1 MARRKKKALNKD
13 IRVEIRK
20 SLGRYISIFLIVA
33 LGVAFFSGLRSTE
46 SDMRYTGDAFADR
59 NNQMDLRVISTM
71 GLTDDDVEALS
82 KLDGVSGVEPGYMKD
97 VLTNQNETDYVVE
110 LLSMPDQ
117 INQIQVTE
125 GRLPEKENECLLDN
139 RLKKAF
145 EVAVGDTISFTSG
158 TDTALDEDLTQTTYT
173 VTGFGDSPLFI
184 GIERGSSMVGSGQI
198 NGFAIVQPTV
208 FTQDY
213 YTQIFLTVA
222 DAYDEI
228 EFTDAY
234 MDAVRPVQERVEA
247 IEDERCQA
255 RYDEVTKEPKNKL
268 SDAKTSW
275 QEEKD
280 NADSELSDA
289 RTKLDDA
296 WKQLDDAK
304 TKLASGREEYQKTYD
319 ETVAKLTAQQQQLDA
334 GKAMMSEEQIT
345 QAQSQID
352 AAYAAL
358 DEAKTQLDESEQQI
372 KENEEELNKQETTY
386 EENKKEAEQ
395 KLSDAWAEIEDGQK
409 ELDEIELPIWQVTN
423 REGLPGYTDYGSNA
437 ERMGA
442 IGKVFPA
449 IFFLVAA
456 LVALTAITRMV
467 EEQRTLIGTY
477 KALGYS
483 KASIAKKYLLYAL
496 SATLGGSIVG
506 VLIGEKLFPFI
517 VIVAYRLMYTS
528 LLTLVIPYNWY
539 YAIMSTALAVLSVTL
554 AAMAACYREL
564 SAEPA
569 VLMRPIAPK
578 PGKRVLLERIGF
590 IWKHLSFSQKNT
602 FRNLFRYK
610 KRLLM
615 TVFGIGCTTG
625 LMVVG
630 FGLKD
635 SIMNIAS
642 LQYDNIQLYDA
653 MAALNT
659 DETDKLEDADDKL
672 NHIFASE
679 SGIEEYAEVSMKSMD
694 VSAGDTVRT
703 AYTVVCKDASAL
715 ESMQVFQ
722 SRTTKEKYEL
732 TDDGVILSEQMAE
745 ALGVGE
751 GDYVSITSGDNA
763 PVRVVVS
770 HIMENYLMHYV
781 YMTEGYYEKAFGEAP
796 EYNMYW
802 LKLNKDGVANED
814 ALGKN
819 LMDHDEILTVTYV
832 SSTREMIDNMLK
844 SLYVVVIVLVISA
857 SLLAFVVIYNLNNI
871 NISERRRELATIKL
885 LGFYDS
891 EVAMYVYREN
901 IWLTILGA
909 FAGIFIGKALHG
921 FIIQTVQVNQ
931 VMFGHDVSVPSC
943 IYSMVLA
950 FIFSMAVNAVMYF
963 QLKKIDM
970 IESLKSVE

>member
-33 LGVAFFSGLRSTE
+33 LGVSFFSGLRSTE

-71 GLTDDDVEALS
+71 GLTDDDVDALS
-82 KLDGVSGVEPGYMKD
+82 QVDGVSGVEPGYMKD

-125 GRLPEKENECLLDN
+125 GRLPEKESECLLDN

-158 TDTALDEDLTQTTYT
+158 TDTALDDDLTQTTYT

-184 GIERGSSMVGSGQI
+184 GIERGSSMIGSGQI
-198 NGFAIVQPTV
+198 NGFAIVQPSV

-222 DAYDEI
+222 DAYDQI
-228 EFTDAY
+228 AFTDDY
-234 MDAVRPVQERVEA
+234 MQVVRPVQDRVEA

-255 RYDEVTKEPKNKL
+255 RYDEVTKDPKKEL
-268 SDAKTSW
+268 EDAKTSW

-280 NADSELSDA
+280 KADREFSDA
-289 RTKLDDA
+289 RAQLDDA

-304 TKLASGREEYQKTYD
+304 TQLASGKEEYQKTYD
-319 ETVAKLTAQQQQLDA
+319 ETVAQLTAQQEQLDA

-345 QAQSQID
+345 QAQGQID

-358 DEAKTQLDESEQQI
+358 DDAKAQLDESEQQI
-372 KENEEELNKQETTY
+372 KENEDELNKQETTY
-386 EENKKEAEQ
+386 KENKEDAEK
-395 KLSDAWAEIEDGQK
+395 KLADAWAEIEDGQK
-409 ELDEIELPIWQVTN
+409 ELDEIELPTWQVTN

-539 YAIMSTALAVLSVTL
+539 YAIMSTALAVFSVTL
-554 AAMAACYREL
+554 AALAACYREL

-590 IWKHLSFSQKNT
+590 LWKHLSFSQKNT

-625 LMVVG
+625 
-630 FGLKD
+630 
-635 SIMNIAS
+635 
-642 LQYDNIQLYDA
+642 Q
-653 MAALNT
+653 
-659 DETDKLEDADDKL
+659 
-672 NHIFASE
+672 
-679 SGIEEYAEVSMKSMD
+679 
-694 VSAGDTVRT
+694 
-703 AYTVVCKDASAL
+703 
-715 ESMQVFQ
+715 
-722 SRTTKEKYEL
+722 
-732 TDDGVILSEQMAE
+732 
-745 ALGVGE
+745 
-751 GDYVSITSGDNA
+751 
-763 PVRVVVS
+763 
-770 HIMENYLMHYV
+770 
-781 YMTEGYYEKAFGEAP
+781 
-796 EYNMYW
+796 
-802 LKLNKDGVANED
+802 
-814 ALGKN
+814 
-819 LMDHDEILTVTYV
+819 
-832 SSTREMIDNMLK
+832 
-844 SLYVVVIVLVISA
+844 
-857 SLLAFVVIYNLNNI
+857 
-871 NISERRRELATIKL
+871 
-885 LGFYDS
+885 
-891 EVAMYVYREN
+891 
-901 IWLTILGA
+901 
-909 FAGIFIGKALHG
+909 IGRAH
-921 FIIQTVQVNQ
+921 V
-931 VMFGHDVSVPSC
+931 
-943 IYSMVLA
+943 
-950 FIFSMAVNAVMYF
+950 
-963 QLKKIDM
+963 
-970 IESLKSVE
+970 

>member
-1 MARRKKKALNKD
+1 MARKKALNKD
-13 IRVEIRK
+13 IRVEIKK

-33 LGVAFFSGLRSTE
+33 LGVSFFSGLRSTE
-46 SDMRYTGDAFADR
+46 SDMRYTGDAFSDAS
-59 NNQMDLRVISTM
+59 NLMDIRVISTM

-82 KLDGVSGVEPGYMKD
+82 QVEGISGAEPGYMKD
-97 VLTNQNETDYVVE
+97 VITKQNETDYVVE
-110 LLSMPDQ
+110 LLSMPEKM
-117 INQIQVTE
+117 NQIQVTE

-145 EVAVGDTISFTSG
+145 EVKVGDTISFVSG
-158 TDTALDEDLTQTTYT
+158 TDTELSEDLTQTSYT

-184 GIERGSSMVGSGQI
+184 SMERGSSMIGSGQI
-198 NGFAIVQPTV
+198 NGFAIVQKDV

-213 YTQIFLTVA
+213 YTQIYLTAA

-228 EFTDAY
+228 AFTDAY
-234 MDAVRPVQERVEA
+234 TQAVEPVQKRVEA
-247 IEDERCQA
+247 LEEERCQA
-255 RYDEVTKEPKNKL
+255 RYDEVTKEPRQELN
-268 SDAKTSW
+268 DARKTW

-280 NADSELSDA
+280 NADSEL
-289 RTKLDDA
+289 DDA
-296 WKQLDDAK
+296 WK
-304 TKLASGREEYQKTYD
+304 
-319 ETVAKLTAQQQQLDA
+319 
-334 GKAMMSEEQIT
+334 
-345 QAQSQID
+345 
-352 AAYAAL
+352 
-358 DEAKTQLDESEQQI
+358 
-372 KENEEELNKQETTY
+372 
-386 EENKKEAEQ
+386 
-395 KLSDAWAEIEDGQK
+395 EIEDGQK
-409 ELDEIELPIWQVTN
+409 ELDDIKMPTWQVIN
-423 REGLPGYTDYGSNA
+423 RESLPGYTDYGSNA

-483 KASIAKKYLLYAL
+483 KAAIAKKYLLYAL

-517 VIVAYRLMYTS
+517 IIISYRLMYAS
-528 LLTLVIPYNWY
+528 LLKLVIPYNWY
-539 YAIMSTALAVLSVTL
+539 YAILSTALAVFSVTF
-554 AAMAACYREL
+554 AALVACYREL
-564 SAEPA
+564 YAQPA
-569 VLMRPIAPK
+569 VLMRPVAPK

-610 KRLLM
+610 KRLIM

-659 DETDKLEDADDKL
+659 DETDKLEDSDETL
-672 NHIFASE
+672 NEIMENE
-679 SGIEEYAEVSMKSMD
+679 SGIETFAKVSMKSMD
-694 VSAGDTVRT
+694 ISSGSNVRT
-703 AYTVVCKDASAL
+703 AYTVVCKDAQAL
-715 ESMQVFQ
+715 ESMMVFQ
-722 SRTTKEKYEL
+722 SRTTKKTYEL
-732 TDDGVILSEQMAE
+732 TDEGIILTEQMAE

-751 GDYVSITSGDNA
+751 GDTVSITSGENE
-763 PVRVVVS
+763 PVTAVVAHV
-770 HIMENYLMHYV
+770 MENYLMHYV
-781 YMTEGYYEKAFGEAP
+781 YMTEGCYEKVFQTEP

-802 LKLNKDGVANED
+802 LKLNKDGRANED
-814 ALGKN
+814 ALGQR

-832 SSTREMIDNMLK
+832 STTREMIDGMLS
-844 SLYVVVIVLVISA
+844 SLYIIVVVLVISA

-871 NISERRRELATIKL
+871 NISERKRELATIKL

-901 IWLTILGA
+901 IWLTLIGA
-909 FAGIFIGKALHG
+909 FAGIFIGKVLHG
-921 FIIQTVQVNQ
+921 FIIKTVQVNQ
-931 VMFGHDVSVPSC
+931 VMFGHDISVPSY

-950 FIFSMAVNAVMYF
+950 FIFSMAVNGVMYF

>member
-13 IRVEIRK
+13 IRVEVRK

-198 NGFAIVQPTV
+198 NGFVIVQPTV

-228 EFTDAY
+228 AFTDAY

-358 DEAKTQLDESEQQI
+358 GEAKTQLDESEQQI

>member
-13 IRVEIRK
+13 IRVEVRK

-228 EFTDAY
+228 AFTDAY

-319 ETVAKLTAQQQQLDA
+319 ETVAKLTARQQQLDA

-358 DEAKTQLDESEQQI
+358 GEAKTQLDESEQQI

>member
-13 IRVEIRK
+13 IRVEVRK

-71 GLTDDDVEALS
+71 GLTDDDAEALS

-228 EFTDAY
+228 AFTDAY
-234 MDAVRPVQERVEA
+234 MDAVRPVQDRVEA

-255 RYDEVTKEPKNKL
+255 RYDEVTKEPKSKL

-280 NADSELSDA
+280 KADSELSDA
-289 RTKLDDA
+289 RAQLDDA

-304 TKLASGREEYQKTYD
+304 TKLSSGREEYQKTYD
-319 ETVAKLTAQQQQLDA
+319 DTVAKLTARQQQLDA

-345 QAQSQID
+345 QAQGQID

-358 DEAKTQLDESEQQI
+358 DEAKAQLDESEQQI

-409 ELDEIELPIWQVTN
+409 ELDEIELPTWQVTN

-496 SATLGGSIVG
+496 SATFGGSIVG

-659 DETDKLEDADDKL
+659 DETDQLEDADDKL
-672 NHIFASE
+672 NQIFASE

-844 SLYVVVIVLVISA
+844 SLYIVVIVLVISA

-931 VMFGHDVSVPSC
+931 VMFGHDVSVPSY

>member
-1 MARRKKKALNKD
+1 MAKRRKKALNKD

-20 SLGRYISIFLIVA
+20 SLGRFVSIFLIVA
-33 LGVAFFSGLRSTE
+33 LGVSFFSGLRSTE
-46 SDMRYTGDAFADR
+46 NDMRYTGDAFADR
-59 NNQMDLRVISTM
+59 SNLMDLRVISTM
-71 GLTDDDVEALS
+71 GLTDDDVNALS
-82 KLDGVSGVEPGYMKD
+82 QVDGISGVEPGYMKD

-117 INQIQVTE
+117 MNQIQVTE
-125 GRLPEKENECLLDN
+125 GRLPEAENECLLDN

-145 EVAVGDTISFTSG
+145 EVEVGDTITFSSG
-158 TDTALDEDLTQTTYT
+158 TDAALDEDLTETTYT

-184 GIERGSSMVGSGQI
+184 GIERGSSMIGSGQI

-213 YTQIFLTVA
+213 YTQIYLTVD
-222 DAYDEI
+222 DAYDKI
-228 EFTDAY
+228 AFTDEY
-234 MDAVRPVQERVEA
+234 TNAVEPVQERVEA
-247 IEDERCQA
+247 LEEERCQA
-255 RYDEVTKEPKNKL
+255 RYDEVTEEPRQEL
-268 SDAKTSW
+268 ADAKTSW

-280 NADSELSDA
+280 KADSELADA
-289 RTKLDDA
+289 RSQLDDG
-296 WKQLDDAK
+296 WKQLNDAK
-304 TKLASGREEYQKTYD
+304 DQLADSRTEYEQNY
-319 ETVAKLTAQQQQLDA
+319 ESTVEQLTQQQEQLDA

-345 QAQSQID
+345 QAQEQID

-358 DEAKTQLDESEQQI
+358 DEAKQSLDEAEAQI
-372 KENEEELNKQETTY
+372 KENEEELTKQEETY
-386 EENKKEAEQ
+386 ENSKTEVDS
-395 KLSDAWAEIEDGQK
+395 KLADTWNEIEDSQK
-409 ELDEIELPIWQVTN
+409 ELDDIEVPTWQVIN
-423 REGLPGYTDYGSNA
+423 RESLPGYTDYGSNA

-449 IFFLVAA
+449 LFFLVAA

-483 KASIAKKYLLYAL
+483 KVSIAKKYLVYAL

-506 VLIGEKLFPFI
+506 VLIGEKLFPII
-517 VIVAYRLMYTS
+517 VIVAYRIMYTS
-528 LLTLVIPYNWY
+528 LLTLVIPYNWH
-539 YAIMSTALAVLSVTL
+539 YAIMSTALAVLSVTF
-554 AAMAACYREL
+554 AAFAACYKEL
-564 SAEPA
+564 SAQPA
-569 VLMRPIAPK
+569 VLMRPVAPK
-578 PGKRVLLERIGF
+578 PGKRVLLEHIGF

-610 KRLLM
+610 KRLIM

-642 LQYDNIQLYDA
+642 LQYENIQLYDA
-653 MAALNT
+653 MATLNT
-659 DETDKLEDADDKL
+659 DETDKLDDADEKL
-672 NHIFASE
+672 DEIMTAE
-679 SGIEEYAEVSMKSMD
+679 AGIDSYAKISMKSMD
-694 VSAGDTVRT
+694 ISADGNVQT
-703 AYTVVCKDASAL
+703 AYTVVCNDASKL
-715 ESMQVFQ
+715 ETMTLFRN
-722 SRTTKEKYEL
+722 RTTKEKYEL
-732 TDDGVILSEQMAE
+732 TDDGVILTEQIAE
-745 ALGVGE
+745 ELGVGE
-751 GDYVSITSGDNA
+751 GDTITITSGSNE
-763 PVRVVVS
+763 PVTVVVS
-770 HIMENYLMHYV
+770 HVTENYLMHYV
-781 YMTEGYYEKAFGEAP
+781 YMTANYYQKVFSEAP

-802 LKLNKDGVANED
+802 LKLTKEGLADED
-814 ALGKN
+814 ALGQN
-819 LMDHDEILTVTYV
+819 LMDHDEILTVTYI
-832 SSTREMIDNMLK
+832 SSTREMIDSMLS
-844 SLYVVVIVLVISA
+844 SLYIVIIVLVISA

-909 FAGIFIGKALHG
+909 FVGIFIGKALHG

-931 VMFGHDVSVPSC
+931 VMFGHDISVPSY

-950 FIFSMAVNAVMYF
+950 FIFSMAVNGVMYF

>member
-13 IRVEIRK
+13 IRVEVRK

-228 EFTDAY
+228 AFTDAY

-358 DEAKTQLDESEQQI
+358 GEAKTQLDESEQQI

>member
-1 MARRKKKALNKD
+1 MARKKALNKD
-13 IRVEIRK
+13 IRVEIKK

-33 LGVAFFSGLRSTE
+33 LGVSFFSGLRSTE
-46 SDMRYTGDAFADR
+46 SDMRYTGDAFSDAS
-59 NNQMDLRVISTM
+59 NLMDIRVISTM

-82 KLDGVSGVEPGYMKD
+82 QVEGISGAEPGYMKD
-97 VLTNQNETDYVVE
+97 VITKQNETDYVVE
-110 LLSMPDQ
+110 LLSMPEKM
-117 INQIQVTE
+117 NQIQVTE
-125 GRLPEKENECLLDN
+125 GRLPENENECLLDN

-145 EVAVGDTISFTSG
+145 EVKVGDTISFVSG
-158 TDTALDEDLTQTTYT
+158 TDTELSEDLTQTSYT

-184 GIERGSSMVGSGQI
+184 SMERGSSMIGSGQI
-198 NGFAIVQPTV
+198 NGFAIVQKDV

-213 YTQIFLTVA
+213 YTQIYLTAA

-228 EFTDAY
+228 AFTDAY
-234 MDAVRPVQERVEA
+234 TQAVEPVQKRVEA
-247 IEDERCQA
+247 LEEERCQA
-255 RYDEVTKEPKNKL
+255 RYDEVTKEPRQELN
-268 SDAKTSW
+268 DARKTW

-280 NADSELSDA
+280 NADSELDDA
-289 RTKLDDA
+289 RAKLDDGWA
-296 WKQLDDAK
+296 QLSDAK
-304 TKLASGREEYQKTYD
+304 DQLAEGRKEYEQNYD
-319 ETVAKLTAQQQQLDA
+319 TTVEQLKQQQAQLDA
-334 GKAMMSEEQIT
+334 GKAMMSEDQIV
-345 QAQSQID
+345 QAQGQID

-358 DEAKTQLDESEQQI
+358 DEAKNTLDQSEAQI
-372 KENEEELNKQETTY
+372 KENEEELTKQEETY
-386 EENKKEAEQ
+386 ESSKAEAKQ
-395 KLSDAWAEIEDGQK
+395 KLDDAWKEIEDGQK
-409 ELDEIELPIWQVTN
+409 ELDDIKMPTWQVIN
-423 REGLPGYTDYGSNA
+423 RESLPGYTDYGSNA

-483 KASIAKKYLLYAL
+483 KAAIAKKYLLYAL

-517 VIVAYRLMYTS
+517 IIISYRLMYAS
-528 LLTLVIPYNWY
+528 LLKLVIPYNWY
-539 YAIMSTALAVLSVTL
+539 YAILSTALAVFSVTF
-554 AAMAACYREL
+554 AALVACYREL
-564 SAEPA
+564 YAQPA
-569 VLMRPIAPK
+569 VLMRPVAPK

-610 KRLLM
+610 KRLIM

-659 DETDKLEDADDKL
+659 DETDKLDDPDKTL
-672 NHIFASE
+672 NEIMENE
-679 SGIEEYAEVSMKSMD
+679 SGIETFAKVSMKSMD
-694 VSAGDTVRT
+694 ISSGSNVRT
-703 AYTVVCKDASAL
+703 AYTVVCKDAQAL
-715 ESMQVFQ
+715 ESMMVFQ
-722 SRTTKEKYEL
+722 SRTTKKTYEL
-732 TDDGVILSEQMAE
+732 TDDGVILTEQMAE

-751 GDYVSITSGDNA
+751 GDTVSITSGENE
-763 PVRVVVS
+763 PVTAVVAHV
-770 HIMENYLMHYV
+770 MENYLMHYV
-781 YMTEGYYEKAFGEAP
+781 YMTEGCYEKVFQTEP

-802 LKLNKDGVANED
+802 LKLNKDGRANED
-814 ALGKN
+814 VLGQR

-832 SSTREMIDNMLK
+832 STTREMIDGMLS
-844 SLYVVVIVLVISA
+844 SLYIIVVVLVISA

-871 NISERRRELATIKL
+871 NISERKRELATIKL

-901 IWLTILGA
+901 IWLTLIGA
-909 FAGIFIGKALHG
+909 FAGIFIGKVLHG
-921 FIIQTVQVNQ
+921 FIIKTVQVNQ
-931 VMFGHDVSVPSC
+931 VMFGHDISVPSY

-950 FIFSMAVNAVMYF
+950 FVFSMAVNGVMYF

>member
-1 MARRKKKALNKD
+1 MARKKALNKD
-13 IRVEIRK
+13 IRVEIKK

-33 LGVAFFSGLRSTE
+33 LGVSFFSGLRSTE
-46 SDMRYTGDAFADR
+46 SDMRYTGDAFSDAS
-59 NNQMDLRVISTM
+59 NLMDIRVISTM

-82 KLDGVSGVEPGYMKD
+82 QVEGISGAEPSYMKD
-97 VLTNQNETDYVVE
+97 AITKQNETDYVVE
-110 LLSMPDQ
+110 LLSMPEKM
-117 INQIQVTE
+117 NQIQVTE

-145 EVAVGDTISFTSG
+145 EVKVGDTISFVSG
-158 TDTALDEDLTQTTYT
+158 TDTELSEDLTQTSYT

-184 GIERGSSMVGSGQI
+184 SMERGSSMIGSGQI
-198 NGFAIVQPTV
+198 NGFAIVQKDV

-213 YTQIFLTVA
+213 YTQIYLTAA

-228 EFTDAY
+228 AFTDAY
-234 MDAVRPVQERVEA
+234 TQAVEPVQKRVEA
-247 IEDERCQA
+247 LEEERCQA
-255 RYDEVTKEPKNKL
+255 RYDEVTKEPRQELN
-268 SDAKTSW
+268 DARKTW

-280 NADSELSDA
+280 NADSELDDARAKLDDGWAQLSDA
-289 RTKLDDA
+289 KDQLAEGRKEYEQNYETTVEQLKENEDELTKQEETYESSKAEAKQKLDDA
-296 WKQLDDAK
+296 WK
-304 TKLASGREEYQKTYD
+304 
-319 ETVAKLTAQQQQLDA
+319 
-334 GKAMMSEEQIT
+334 
-345 QAQSQID
+345 
-352 AAYAAL
+352 
-358 DEAKTQLDESEQQI
+358 
-372 KENEEELNKQETTY
+372 
-386 EENKKEAEQ
+386 
-395 KLSDAWAEIEDGQK
+395 EIEDGQK
-409 ELDEIELPIWQVTN
+409 ELDDIKMPTWQVIN
-423 REGLPGYTDYGSNA
+423 RESLPGYTDYGSNA

-442 IGKVFPA
+442 IGTVFPA

-483 KASIAKKYLLYAL
+483 KAAIAKKYLLYAL

-517 VIVAYRLMYTS
+517 IIISYRLMYAS
-528 LLTLVIPYNWY
+528 LLKLVIPYNWY
-539 YAIMSTALAVLSVTL
+539 YAILSTALAVFSVTF
-554 AAMAACYREL
+554 AALVACYREL
-564 SAEPA
+564 YAQPA
-569 VLMRPIAPK
+569 VLMRPVAPK

-610 KRLLM
+610 KRLIM

-659 DETDKLEDADDKL
+659 DETDKLDDPDKTL
-672 NHIFASE
+672 NEIMENE
-679 SGIEEYAEVSMKSMD
+679 SGIETFAKVSMKSMD
-694 VSAGDTVRT
+694 ISSGSNVRT
-703 AYTVVCKDASAL
+703 AYTVVCKDAQAL
-715 ESMQVFQ
+715 ESMMVFQ
-722 SRTTKEKYEL
+722 SRTTKKTYEL
-732 TDDGVILSEQMAE
+732 TDDGVILTEQMAE

-751 GDYVSITSGDNA
+751 GDTVSITSGENE
-763 PVRVVVS
+763 PVTAVVAHV
-770 HIMENYLMHYV
+770 MENYLMHYV
-781 YMTEGYYEKAFGEAP
+781 YMTEGCYEKVFQTEP

-802 LKLNKDGVANED
+802 LKLNKDGRANED
-814 ALGKN
+814 ALGQR

-832 SSTREMIDNMLK
+832 SATREMIDGMLS
-844 SLYVVVIVLVISA
+844 SLYIIVVVLVISA

-871 NISERRRELATIKL
+871 NISERKRELATIKL

-901 IWLTILGA
+901 IWLTLIGA
-909 FAGIFIGKALHG
+909 FAGIFIGKVLHG
-921 FIIQTVQVNQ
+921 FIIKTVQVNQ
-931 VMFGHDVSVPSC
+931 VMFGLDISVSSY

-950 FIFSMAVNAVMYF
+950 FIFSMAVNGVMYF

>member
-13 IRVEIRK
+13 IRVEVRK

-82 KLDGVSGVEPGYMKD
+82 KLDGVSGVEPEYMKD

-228 EFTDAY
+228 AFTDAY

-280 NADSELSDA
+280 KADSELSDA

-319 ETVAKLTAQQQQLDA
+319 ETVAKLTARQQQLDA

-409 ELDEIELPIWQVTN
+409 ELDEIKLPTWQVTN

-496 SATLGGSIVG
+496 SATFGGSIVG

-672 NHIFASE
+672 NQIFASE

-722 SRTTKEKYEL
+722 SRTMKEKYEL

>member
-13 IRVEIRK
+13 IRVEVRK

-228 EFTDAY
+228 AFTDAY

-358 DEAKTQLDESEQQI
+358 GEAKTQLDDSEQQI

>member
-13 IRVEIRK
+13 IRVEVRK

-228 EFTDAY
+228 AFTDAY